1 MSTYMINLA
10 WERSTIDNDTKS
22 YNQNHRILFPCGSI
36 LDLTS
41 PEEFY
46 GDAGLANPEQLL
58 IASVSSCFL
67 LCFLSIAANRGF
79 IVTAYV
85 DQATGEL
92 EKIDKGHWVMSEII
106 IQPVI
111 TFQKDNEPDL
121 LQLREILGK
130 AYSQCFIIRSLK
142 TKVTIKPEYPE
153 IDPGIKR

>member
-41 PEEFY
+41 PEEFN

-79 IVTAYV
+79 TVTSYI

-92 EKIDKGHWVMSEII
+92 EKNDKGPWIMSEII

-130 AYSQCFIIRSLK
+130 AYSHCFIIRSLK

-153 IDPGIKR
+153 IEPRN